1 MIDITDTMKQV
12 TLIASR
18 HNMKI
23 KQRRLWYVRAA
34 IAARL
39 LRLTAWVAGWSFEE
53 TTPKTKR
60 LTRRTDRRH
69 SARTG
74 KEH

>member
-53 TTPKTKR
+53 N
-60 LTRRTDRRH
+60 D
-69 SARTG
+69 A
-74 KEH
+74 EDEEINAAD